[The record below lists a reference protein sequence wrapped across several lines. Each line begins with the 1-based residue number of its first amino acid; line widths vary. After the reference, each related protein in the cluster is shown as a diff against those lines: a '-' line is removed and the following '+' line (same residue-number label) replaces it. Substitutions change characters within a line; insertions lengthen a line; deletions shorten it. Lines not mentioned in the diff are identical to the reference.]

1 MEENIAT
8 VETLEFGNPKNWV
21 PCITPE
27 CGNCAHAKTRRGLFP
42 FHQCVLDKGTK
53 HARYVCENFT
63 PSQAALWLA
72 WK

>member
-42 FHQCVLDKGTK
+42 FHQCVLDGKVKGI
-53 HARYVCENFT
+53 RYACENFT
-63 PSQAALWLA
+63 PSQAAEWLE